1 MEVSGDGF
9 EGLVLQ
15 GSISA
20 VGRQSITNDTG
31 RWRLLP
37 GHREPSLLTIEQQAK
52 VRLGMSARLSII
64 TYRND
69 QAAVVVPAAAL
80 ARIGD
85 GLTVVHRDTAEQP
98 GRRIAVTE
106 GRATTA
112 GVEVFGVPAGYVEV
126 PDDAE

>member
-1 MEVSGDGF
+1 M
-9 EGLVLQ
+9 
-15 GSISA
+15 
-20 VGRQSITNDTG
+20 
-31 RWRLLP
+31 
-37 GHREPSLLTIEQQAK
+37 TIEQQAK

-69 QAAVVVPAAAL
+69 QAVVVPAAAL
-80 ARIGD
+80 GIGD